1 MKQSQVDTA
10 GHPDRG
16 YDIDELRYR
25 RAYVLAKCEMAK
37 IQISDQLSNFKNG
50 VKQPAGI
57 MGKLLNSLSYIDYAL
72 IAFRLGQRFF
82 KWRKRRGNK

>member
-1 MKQSQVDTA
+1 MKQSQVDTS
-10 GHPDRG
+10 GHPDNG
-16 YDIDELRYR
+16 YGIDELRYR

-37 IQISDQLSNFKNG
+37 IQISDQLSQFKGG
-50 VKQPAGI
+50 VKQPTGI

-82 KWRKRRGNK
+82 KWRKRRRNK